1 MYRLKN
7 KLSANKW
14 FWLGMAALI
23 AILNFSP
30 VLALSLGLVAALSI
44 GNGQRHMTERYAGI
58 LLQITVVLLG
68 FSADIV
74 EVIRI
79 GRDSLLLTFTS
90 ITAVIALG
98 MLLAKFFKVEKMLAF
113 LLSAGTAI
121 CGGSAI
127 AALAP
132 AIKSKP
138 FQTGLALAV
147 VFLLNG
153 VGLIIFPSIGH
164 WLNMDQVQFGKFC
177 ALAIHDTSSVVGASA
192 AYGEQALQVGTTVKL
207 TRALWIIPLCIV
219 AARYFGGSKKLKVPL
234 FLIGFLLAALLNS
247 WLGSNPVWS
256 HAFVTAS
263 FVGHCCLLGCLFFIG
278 ANLKLNDFALAGKGA
293 FFMSLILWFIVTV
306 AMALLIKTN
315 VI

>member
-1 MYRLKN
+1 MFTLRN
-7 KLSANKW
+7 KLAEKRW
-14 FWLGMAALI
+14 FWLVSAAVI
-23 AILNFSP
+23 AVLNVSP
-30 VLALSLGLVAALSI
+30 VLALALGLVFALSV
-44 GNGQRHMTERYAGI
+44 GNRQRHVTEKYARI
-58 LLQITVVLLG
+58 LLQVTVVLLG
-68 FSADIV
+68 FSADII

-79 GRDSLLLTFTS
+79 GRDSLLLTLLS
-90 ITAVIALG
+90 IAGVIALG
-98 MLLAKFFKVEKMLAF
+98 MLLARIFKVEKMLAF

-153 VGLIIFPSIGH
+153 VGLIIFPSLGH
-164 WLNMDQVQFGKFC
+164 WLGMDQVQFGKFC

-192 AYGEQALQVGTTVKL
+192 AYGAEALQVGTTVKL

-234 FLIGFLLAALLNS
+234 FLIGFLTAALLNS
-247 WLGSNPVWS
+247 WLGGNPAWAQ
-256 HAFVTAS
+256 AFVSAS
-263 FVGHCCLLGCLFFIG
+263 FVGHCCLLACLFFIG

-293 FFMSLILWFIVTV
+293 FFMSLLLWFIVTL
-306 AMALLIKTN
+306 AMAILIKCN
-315 VI
+315 II